1 MKLTYYH
8 APFACS
14 MVSYLALLEAGATFE
29 LVPVSLKKGEQKT
42 EAYLALNPKGK
53 VPLLVANGQTISENT
68 AILSFLDS
76 LFPTAKLLPSALMER
91 TQAISWM
98 SWCSSGLHPPITRI
112 AKPGNFCDAPN
123 SEESLKRLAI
133 AEQLRNFA
141 IIDGKLAGREWVF
154 DHWTAVDG
162 YLFWVWRRFAMVSG
176 ADLSVFPAYAAHAE
190 RMGARP
196 SVVKTLVLEAQLAG
210 D

>member
-14 MVSYLALLEAGATFE
+14 MVSYIALLEAGAEFE
-29 LVPVSLKKGEQKT
+29 LAPVSLKKGEQRT
-42 EAYLALNPKGK
+42 DAYLALNPKGK
-53 VPLLVANGQTISENT
+53 VPLLVADGQAISENT

-76 LFPTAKLLPSALMER
+76 LFPAAKLLPTALMDR
-91 TQAISWM
+91 TLALSWM
-98 SWCSSGLHPPITRI
+98 SWCSSGLHPPLTRI
-112 AKPGNFCDAPN
+112 FRPGNFCDVPD

-176 ADLSVFPAYAAHAE
+176 ADLSGFPAYAAHAE
-190 RMGARP
+190 RMSKRP
-196 SVVKTLVLEAQLAG
+196 SVIKTLELEKQLNQ